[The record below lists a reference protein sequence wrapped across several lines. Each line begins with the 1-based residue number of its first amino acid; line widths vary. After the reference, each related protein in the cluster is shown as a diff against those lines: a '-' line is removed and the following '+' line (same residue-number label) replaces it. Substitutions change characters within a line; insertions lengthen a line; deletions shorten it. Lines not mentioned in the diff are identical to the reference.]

1 MSLFSRIGGISPV
14 SAYCPSMSFGSSG
27 SCPVYVLMISLAV
40 SLNIELRP
48 ACVSPKFMAI
58 DLFAICCMLMV
69 LFMTV
74 PLYMRSMSD
83 PSQ

>member
-1 MSLFSRIGGISPV
+1 
-14 SAYCPSMSFGSSG
+14 
-27 SCPVYVLMISLAV
+27 
-40 SLNIELRP
+40 
-48 ACVSPKFMAI
+48 MAI